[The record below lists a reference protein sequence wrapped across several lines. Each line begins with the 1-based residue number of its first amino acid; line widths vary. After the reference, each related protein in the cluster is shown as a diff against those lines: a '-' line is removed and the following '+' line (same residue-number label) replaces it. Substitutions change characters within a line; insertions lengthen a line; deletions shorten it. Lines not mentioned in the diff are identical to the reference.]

1 MIRQC
6 LKNIGRISQQVR
18 HSSGTIYDDANVFE
32 LAYSCYEL
40 IAIKDAVNIS
50 VQSIL
55 HSMPLLLASVATP
68 NLNVN
73 SLI

>member
-1 MIRQC
+1 MIRTR
-6 LKNIGRISQQVR
+6 LKNIGRTSQQVR
-18 HSSGTIYDDANVFE
+18 HSSVTIYDDANVAE
-32 LAYSCYEL
+32 LAYIYYEP
-40 IAIKDAVNIS
+40 IAIKVAVNIS
-50 VQSIL
+50 FQSIL